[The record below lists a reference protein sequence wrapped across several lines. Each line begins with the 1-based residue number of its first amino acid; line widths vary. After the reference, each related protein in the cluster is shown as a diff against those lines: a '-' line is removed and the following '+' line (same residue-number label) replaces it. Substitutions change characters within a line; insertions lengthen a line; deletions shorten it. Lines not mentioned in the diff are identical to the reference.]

1 MCSPVFEV
9 DSLLNNSMSLDELI
23 DIKNKN
29 EYISGKVV
37 DINSN
42 EDIIVEISDNLR
54 GIVFKEDIAYRLDEN
69 YLGDK
74 DIKFLMGK
82 ILLFKI
88 VAINSID
95 SIILSRGILQKKFF
109 DDYIS
114 KLKIGQVIPCRVI
127 SSSSTAIY
135 LELGFGIM
143 GRLRVQNFSIS
154 RIHTGDIVKNYHEL
168 NCVVKELFSNG
179 NIELTHKELLGTWL
193 ENTEDIEIG
202 EMYVGVVENFVRG
215 QVLVKIASNLV
226 LLCRLTISSNDIKEG
241 VSVVV
246 KITHKNTDSASIY
259 ANIISYVC
267 DYRPYFKLKY
277 RIKAGQIIKYWDYY
291 EGIIGRNKVSVFKQ

>member
-9 DSLLNNSMSLDELI
+9 DSSLNNSISLNELI

-95 SIILSRGILQKKFF
+95 SIILSRGK
-109 DDYIS
+109 
-114 KLKIGQVIPCRVI
+114 
-127 SSSSTAIY
+127 
-135 LELGFGIM
+135 
-143 GRLRVQNFSIS
+143 
-154 RIHTGDIVKNYHEL
+154 
-168 NCVVKELFSNG
+168 
-179 NIELTHKELLGTWL
+179 
-193 ENTEDIEIG
+193 
-202 EMYVGVVENFVRG
+202 
-215 QVLVKIASNLV
+215 
-226 LLCRLTISSNDIKEG
+226 
-241 VSVVV
+241 
-246 KITHKNTDSASIY
+246 
-259 ANIISYVC
+259 
-267 DYRPYFKLKY
+267 
-277 RIKAGQIIKYWDYY
+277 
-291 EGIIGRNKVSVFKQ
+291 